1 MLSSDTR
8 DRIVCMPGW
17 DKLHD
22 LCLVIGELTAAML
35 AGSALHRGMATMVLN
50 LVSHTT
56 SHAYDPSTEPL
67 HGICLDI
74 IDVRCYGPYFTMRN
88 NTM

>member
-67 HGICLDI
+67 GSGFFLPYGSHFAASLDEEREI
-74 IDVRCYGPYFTMRN
+74 SL
-88 NTM
+88 

>member
-67 HGICLDI
+67 GSGFFYHISHFAPSLDEEREI
-74 IDVRCYGPYFTMRN
+74 SL
-88 NTM
+88 